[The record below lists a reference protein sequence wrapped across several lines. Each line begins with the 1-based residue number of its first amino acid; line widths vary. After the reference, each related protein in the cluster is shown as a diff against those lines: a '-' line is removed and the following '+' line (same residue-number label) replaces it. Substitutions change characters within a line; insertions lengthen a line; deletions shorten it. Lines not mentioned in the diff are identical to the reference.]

1 MEEIKKEDKKI
12 KCFVIAGGSNV
23 ISEYVE
29 KCSDDGQDMELYWIN
44 PMLADFVK
52 LPTGQIGI
60 NMAPLV
66 TFTKDDVVGPVNAFS
81 ILCSYD
87 IDQKFINVYENQT
100 LKLRTAKAGLVQA
113 QNMPPNM
120 PKIGDSKFK
129 IVKG

>member
-1 MEEIKKEDKKI
+1 MEEIKKEESKKI

-29 KCSDDGQDMELYWIN
+29 KCSDDGQDVELYWIK

-66 TFTKDDVVGPVNAFS
+66 TFTKEDVVGPVNLFS
-81 ILCSYD
+81 VLCSYD
-87 IDQKFINVYENQT
+87 IEQKFIQIYENQV
-100 LKLRTAKAGLVQA
+100 LKLRAAQAGLVQA
-113 QNMPPNM
+113 QNM